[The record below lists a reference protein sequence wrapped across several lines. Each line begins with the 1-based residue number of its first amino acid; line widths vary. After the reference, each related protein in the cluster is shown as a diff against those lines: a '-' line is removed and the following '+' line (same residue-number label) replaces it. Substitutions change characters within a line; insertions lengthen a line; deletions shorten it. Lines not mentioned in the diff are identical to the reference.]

1 MLKVKIKSNEQWT
14 LIDYF
19 IRTKTLTL
27 SNILLIKPYNMAR
40 TRKNQMKVC
49 SVTGLETST
58 TNFYKNQNHVKA
70 VDNLR
75 RTTNATKEQL
85 ARMFNQINQYV

>member
-1 MLKVKIKSNEQWT
+1 M
-14 LIDYF
+14 
-19 IRTKTLTL
+19 
-27 SNILLIKPYNMAR
+27 PR
-40 TRKNQMKVC
+40 TRKNQTKVC
-49 SVTGLETST
+49 SVTELETST

-85 ARMFNQINQYV
+85 QRMFNQINQYA